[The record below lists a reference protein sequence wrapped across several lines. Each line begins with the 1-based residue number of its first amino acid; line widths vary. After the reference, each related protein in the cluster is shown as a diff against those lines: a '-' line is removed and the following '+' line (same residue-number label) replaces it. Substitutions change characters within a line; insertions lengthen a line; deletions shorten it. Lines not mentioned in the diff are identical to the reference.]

1 MRILAVD
8 TATKSCSVAVTEN
21 ETVLGEITKI
31 SEQTHS
37 KHLLE
42 MVHTVIRE
50 AGLILSD
57 LDGFAVTRG
66 PGSFTGLRIGISSIK
81 GLALAVNKPVV
92 GISSLLALAQQARA
106 FEQQMPT
113 PAQQEHTPAQPEHDL
128 KQQISP
134 TSHLVCP
141 LIDARKGE
149 VYVSLYRCDADALTS
164 EHEERVLAPQEALQN
179 IDSSCMFV
187 GSGAVLYRDIITD
200 QLGDVASFAP
210 DDRHIIQASTV
221 ARLGLEQFKSGEDG
235 EVADLV
241 PYYIRKSDA
250 ELNFKKNQ

>member
-21 ETVLGEITKI
+21 ETVIGEITKV

-50 AGLILSD
+50 AGLTLSD

-81 GLALAVNKPVV
+81 GLALAVKKPVV
-92 GISSLLALAQQARA
+92 GISTLLALAQQARA
-106 FEQQMPT
+106 F
-113 PAQQEHTPAQPEHDL
+113 AQQVHHHE
-128 KQQISP
+128 QQISS
-134 TSHLVCP
+134 TAHLVCP

-149 VYVSLYRCDADALTS
+149 VYVSLYRRDADALTP
-164 EHEERVLAPQEALQN
+164 EHEERVLAPHEALQN
-179 IDSSCMFV
+179 IDSSCFFV

-200 QLGDVASFAP
+200 MLGDLASFAP
-210 DDRHIIQASTV
+210 DDCHIIQASTV
-221 ARLGLEQFKSGEDG
+221 ARLGLEQFESGDDG

-250 ELNFKKNQ
+250 ELNFKKNKQG

>member
-21 ETVLGEITKI
+21 ETILGEITQV

-42 MVHTVIRE
+42 MVHAVMRE
-50 AGLILSD
+50 VGLSLSE

-81 GLALAVNKPVV
+81 GLALAMNRPVV
-92 GISSLLALAQQARA
+92 GISSLLTLAQQI
-106 FEQQMPT
+106 EPT
-113 PAQQEHTPAQPEHDL
+113 AL
-128 KQQISP
+128 
-134 TSHLVCP
+134 LVCP

-149 VYVSLYRCDADALTS
+149 VYTSIYRYGADGLAPEL
-164 EHEERVLAPQEALQN
+164 EERVLVPLEAVQT
-179 IDSSCMFV
+179 IHSPCIFV
-187 GSGAVLYRDIITD
+187 GSGAILYRDLIID
-200 QLGDVASFAP
+200 QLGELASFAP
-210 DDRHIIQASTV
+210 EDRHIIQASTV
-221 ARLGLEQFKSGEDG
+221 AFLGLKRFESGDAG

-241 PYYIRKSDA
+241 PFYIRKSDA
-250 ELNFKKNQ
+250 ELNFSRR

>member
-21 ETVLGEITKI
+21 ETVLGEITKV

-42 MVHTVIRE
+42 MVHAVIQE
-50 AGLILSD
+50 AGLTLSD
-57 LDGFAVTRG
+57 LEGFAVTRG
-66 PGSFTGLRIGISSIK
+66 PGSFTGLRIGISSVK
-81 GLALAVNKPVV
+81 GLALALNRPVV
-92 GISSLLALAQQARA
+92 GISSLQTLAQQI
-106 FEQQMPT
+106 
-113 PAQQEHTPAQPEHDL
+113 
-128 KQQISP
+128 KP

-149 VYVSLYRCDADALTS
+149 VYTSIYRFDTDALTP
-164 EHEERVLAPQEALQN
+164 EHEERVLAPHEVVQN
-179 IDSSCMFV
+179 IHSPCIFV
-187 GSGAVLYRDIITD
+187 GSGAVLYRGLIMDK
-200 QLGDVASFAP
+200 LGDLASFAP
-210 DDRHIIQASTV
+210 QDRHIIQASTV
-221 ARLGLEQFKSGEDG
+221 AYLGLKRFESGDVG

-250 ELNFKKNQ
+250 ELNFSRC

>member
-8 TATKSCSVAVTEN
+8 TATRSCSVAVTEN
-21 ETVLGEITKI
+21 ESVLGEVTKV

-42 MVHTVIRE
+42 MVHAVIRE
-50 AGLILSD
+50 AGLTLSD

-92 GISSLLALAQQARA
+92 GISSLLALAQQVRA
-106 FEQQMPT
+106 H
-113 PAQQEHTPAQPEHDL
+113 AQQIP
-128 KQQISP
+128 P

-141 LIDARKGE
+141 WIDARKGE
-149 VYVSLYRCDADALTS
+149 VYVSVYRCDPDALTP
-164 EHEERVLAPQEALQN
+164 EQKERVLAPHEALQY
-179 IDSSCMFV
+179 IDSACIFV
-187 GSGAVLYRDIITD
+187 GSGAILYRDIITD
-200 QLGDVASFAP
+200 KLGDLAGFAP
-210 DDRHIIQASTV
+210 DDCHTIQASTV
-221 ARLGLEQFKSGEDG
+221 AYLGLKQFDSGEAG

-250 ELNFKKNQ
+250 ELNFKINK

>member
-1 MRILAVD
+1 MRILAAD

-21 ETVLGEITKI
+21 ETVLREITKV
-31 SEQTHS
+31 SQQTHS

-42 MVHTVIRE
+42 MVHAVIRE
-50 AGLILSD
+50 AGLTLSD

-92 GISSLLALAQQARA
+92 GISSLLALAQQ
-106 FEQQMPT
+106 
-113 PAQQEHTPAQPEHDL
+113 
-128 KQQISP
+128 ISP

-149 VYVSLYRCDADALTS
+149 VYVSLYRCDADALTP
-164 EHEERVLAPQEALQN
+164 EHEERVLAPYEALQN
-179 IDSSCMFV
+179 IDSSCIFV

-200 QLGDVASFAP
+200 QLGDLASFAP

-221 ARLGLEQFKSGEDG
+221 ARLGLKQFESGADG

-250 ELNFKKNQ
+250 ELNFSRKGLNVPKNIKSS